1 MDYLWTW
8 GGKFFGYRDGDLL
21 FTHRGK
27 CVGRFSGDEVCG
39 RGGEYLGELINGD
52 RLIANRSKRSWRGPA
67 APSVQGGAIGRLANY
82 VGYVMYAGHEDSPDP
97 DEL

>member
-27 CVGRFSGDEVCG
+27 CVGHFDGDEIYG
-39 RGGEYLGELINGD
+39 RHGEYLGELMNGD
-52 RLIANRSKRSWRGPA
+52 RLITNRSKKGWRGSTAPA
-67 APSVQGGAIGRLANY
+67 VQGGAIGRYANY
-82 VGYVMYAGHEDSPDP
+82 VGYAMYVGHEDFTDP
-97 DEL
+97 DSF